1 MGFLEK
7 FLQYK
12 KICIQCHNNPDAD
25 TLASAYGVYCFLY
38 DRGIKA
44 EIMYGGAQQIK
55 KYNIKYMIK
64 HCGIPIRHVEQLP
77 EATELLLIIDGQ
89 YDQGNVQKFEAP
101 DIAVI
106 DHHPVV
112 MQKNEKVLIKSNYQ
126 SCSTIVWELLE
137 EENYPVKQ
145 NEALRVALLYGLF
158 TDTSSFYDL
167 YREKDIQMRVA
178 LSGEFP
184 VFEKLTKS
192 CMTVGELM
200 IASDAMY
207 NHFYDID
214 KKFAIVSA
222 LRCDQAVLGII
233 GDFVI
238 QVDIVS
244 VCFAYTSVNGGYQ
257 ISLRSCDDRIPAG
270 DLAAYVCEGVGS
282 GGGHAKKAG
291 GRITESLLLEKY
303 GKVDIFDFIF
313 EKLNSFIPEPED
325 SVSAK

>member
-12 KICIQCHNNPDAD
+12 RICIQCHNNPDAD
-25 TLASAYGVYCFLY
+25 TLASAYGVYCFLH
-38 DRGIKA
+38 DRGI
-44 EIMYGGAQQIK
+44 ETEMIYSGAQQIK

-64 HCGIPIRHVEQLP
+64 HCSIPIRYAEQPP
-77 EATELLLIIDGQ
+77 EIPELLLIIDGQ
-89 YDQGNVQKFEAP
+89 YGQGNVQKFEAP

-106 DHHPVV
+106 DHHPAV
-112 MQKNEKVLIKSNYQ
+112 MQENEKTLIKSDYQ

-145 NEALRVALLYGLF
+145 NESLRVALLYGLF

-167 YREKDIQMRVA
+167 YREKDIQMRMA

-238 QVDIVS
+238 QVDIVL

-257 ISLRSCDDRIPAG
+257 ISVRSCDEQISAG
-270 DLAAYVCEGVGS
+270 ALAAYVCEGIGS

-291 GRITESLLLEKY
+291 GRISESLLLEKY
-303 GKVDIFDFIF
+303 GEIDIFDFIF
-313 EKLNSFIPEPED
+313 DKLNSFIPEKEND
-325 SVSAK
+325 IAR

>member
-1 MGFLEK
+1 MGFLQQ

-25 TLASAYGVYCFLY
+25 TLASAYGAYCFFT
-38 DRGIKA
+38 DRGVEA
-44 EIMYGGAQQIK
+44 EMVYGGAQKVK

-64 HCGIPIRHVEQLP
+64 HCGIPIRYTDELP
-77 EATELLLIIDGQ
+77 QDAELLLVIDGQ
-89 YDQGNVQKFEAP
+89 YGQGNVQKFEAP
-101 DIAVI
+101 VIAVI

-112 MQKNEKVLIKSNYQ
+112 MEENERVWIKSNYQ
-126 SCSTIVWELLE
+126 SCSTIMWELLE
-137 EENYPVKQ
+137 EEHYSVKQ
-145 NEALRVALLYGLF
+145 KEALRIALLYGLF

-167 YREKDIQMRVA
+167 YREKDIQMRME

-184 VFEKLTKS
+184 MFEKLTKS

-207 NHFYDID
+207 HHFFDIE
-214 KKFAIVSA
+214 KKFAIISA

-238 QVDIVS
+238 QVDIVLA
-244 VCFAYTSVNGGYQ
+244 CFTYTSVNGGYQ
-257 ISLRSCDDRIPAG
+257 ISVRSCDDQISAG
-270 DLAAYVCEGVGS
+270 KLAAFVCEGIGS

-291 GRITESLLLEKY
+291 GRISEKLLQEKY
-303 GKVDIFDFIF
+303 GKVDVFDFIF
-313 EKLNSFIPEPED
+313 EKMNSFIPG
-325 SVSAK
+325 